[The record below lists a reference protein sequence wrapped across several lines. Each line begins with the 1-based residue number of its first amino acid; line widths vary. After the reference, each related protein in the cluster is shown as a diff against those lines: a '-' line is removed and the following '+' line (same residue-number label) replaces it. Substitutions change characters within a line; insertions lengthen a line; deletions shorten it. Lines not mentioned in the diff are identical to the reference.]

1 MRVNIIA
8 VGKLK
13 ERWLREACDE
23 YAKRLGRYCKLQ
35 IVELSES
42 RLLEDPSEGEIRRA
56 LRNESEQILRHAE
69 GEIFA
74 LCIEGSS
81 CTSEMFSKM
90 LLAPALSGC
99 SALTFVIGSSHG
111 LAEEIKQVAQ
121 HKLSFSPMT
130 FPHQLARVMLLEQ
143 IYRGYQIAE
152 GGKYHK

>member
-13 ERWLREACDE
+13 ERWLREACEE
-23 YAKRLGRYCKLQ
+23 YAKRLGRYCRLQ
-35 IVELSES
+35 IIELNES
-42 RLLEDPSEGEIRRA
+42 RLPENPSAGEIQRA
-56 LRNESEQILRHAE
+56 LQVESEQILRHAE
-69 GEIFA
+69 GEIIA
-74 LCIEGSS
+74 LCIDGKP
-81 CTSEMFSKM
+81 CTSEAFSEM
-90 LLAPALSGC
+90 MTAPALRGC
-99 SALTFVIGSSHG
+99 SALSFVIGSSHG
-111 LAEEIKQVAQ
+111 LADTVKRAAQ

>member
-1 MRVNIIA
+1 MRITIIA
-8 VGKLK
+8 IGKLK
-13 ERWLREACDE
+13 ERWLRDACDE

-35 IVELSES
+35 LVELAEA
-42 RLLEDPSEGEIRRA
+42 RLPECPSEGEISRA
-56 LRNESEQILRHAE
+56 LQTEAEQILRHAE
-69 GEIFA
+69 GELFA
-74 LCIEGSS
+74 LCIEGRS
-81 CTSEMFSKM
+81 CTSEAFSHM
-90 LLAPALSGC
+90 LTEPALRGC

-111 LAEEIKQVAQ
+111 LAAEIKTAAN

>member
-1 MRVNIIA
+1 MRVNLIA

-13 ERWLREACDE
+13 ERWLREACEE

-35 IVELSES
+35 IVELNECRLPES
-42 RLLEDPSEGEIRRA
+42 PSDGEIQKA
-56 LRNESEQILRHAE
+56 LQTEAEQILRHAE
-69 GEIFA
+69 GELFA
-74 LCIEGSS
+74 LCIEGKS
-81 CTSEMFSKM
+81 CTSEAFSRM
-90 LLAPALSGC
+90 LTEPALRGC
-99 SALTFVIGSSHG
+99 SALSFIIGSSHG
-111 LAEEIKQVAQ
+111 LAPQVKQAAQ

>member
-42 RLLEDPSEGEIRRA
+42 RLPENPSEGEIRRA
-56 LRNESEQILRHAE
+56 LQNESEQILRHIE

-74 LCIEGSS
+74 LCIEGQS
-81 CTSEMFSKM
+81 CTSEAFSKM
-90 LLAPALSGC
+90 LLVPALRGC
-99 SALTFVIGSSHG
+99 SAFTFIIGSSHG
-111 LAEEIKQVAQ
+111 LAEEVKRAAQ
-121 HKLSFSPMT
+121 HQLSFSPMT